1 MEELAFVNKG
11 IRRVGILMMV
21 LVVLLM
27 ANASYVQVVNGSSY
41 ANNPLN
47 LRALYGQYGVQR
59 GLITAADGSIL
70 ASSKATNDQL
80 KYLRVYSDGPLYAP
94 VTGYYS
100 VSSGAHGME
109 YAQNSVLDGNDN
121 RLFVRRLSD
130 LFTGGGPAG
139 GTVQLTIDPKIQAAA
154 YNTMV
159 KDGFT
164 GAAVAIQ
171 PSTGQILAMASVP
184 SYDPNKLSSNDPA
197 SAQAAY
203 NSYDPNSITSPLINQ
218 AISQSYFPGSTF
230 KLVVASAAL
239 SNNVG
244 DENTPNLPADPRITL
259 PGTTTTLENFDGETC
274 PQSVGGQVSMK
285 TALAYSCNTA
295 FATLAG
301 RVGAANLSAQAAKY
315 GFGNS
320 KLSIPL
326 GVVASCVGP
335 NSGGNCLNIPNG
347 APGLYQSGIGQLDV
361 QETPLQDAMIAATIA
376 NGGREMQPQL
386 VKAIQA
392 PDLSTIQ
399 GFTPQVLNSD
409 VISPGVAG
417 TLTQMMQASESHS
430 GTANKDPNIQ
440 IASKTGTAEHGPDP
454 KNVQP
459 YGWYVAFAPAPNPQI
474 AVAVV
479 VTSGGNLD
487 LATVGAQVAGPVGRA
502 MINAAL
508 AGG

>member
-1 MEELAFVNKG
+1 VSDVNKP
-11 IRRVGILMMV
+11 IRRVGILMMAM
-21 LVVLLM
+21 LVLLL
-27 ANASYVQVVNGSSY
+27 ANDSYVQVVEASTW
-41 ANNPLN
+41 ANNPHN
-47 LRALYGQYGVQR
+47 LRQVYNQYAVQR
-59 GLITAADGSIL
+59 GLITAADGTVL
-70 ASSKATNDQL
+70 ASSKATNGNL
-80 KYLRVYSDGPLYAP
+80 KYQRVYPNGPLYAP

-109 YAQNSVLDGNDN
+109 YAENSILNGSDG
-121 RLFVRRLSD
+121 RLFVSHLSD
-130 LFTGGGPAG
+130 LITGGSSAG

-159 KDGFT
+159 QDGFT

-171 PSTGQILAMASVP
+171 PSTGQILAMVSVP
-184 SYDPNKLSSNDPA
+184 SYDPNKLSSHDTA
-197 SAQAAY
+197 AAQAAY
-203 NSYDPNSITSPLINQ
+203 NSYNPSSITSPLINQ
-218 AISQSYFPGSTF
+218 AVSQSYFPGSTF

-239 SNNVG
+239 SNNV
-244 DENTPNLPADPRITL
+244 DDANTPNLPANPRIAL
-259 PGTTTTLENFDGETC
+259 PGTTTTLENYNGETC
-274 PQSVGGQVSMK
+274 PQSVNGQVSMK

-301 RVGAANLSAQAAKY
+301 QVGAQNLSAQAAKY

-320 KLSIPL
+320 NLSIPL
-326 GVVASCVGP
+326 GVVPSCVGP
-335 NSGGNCLNIPNG
+335 STGGNCLNIPNG
-347 APGLYQSGIGQLDV
+347 TPGLYQSGIGQLDV

-376 NGGREMQPQL
+376 NGGTEMQPQL
-386 VKAIQA
+386 VKSIQA

-399 GFTPQVLNSD
+399 GFTPKVLNSN
-409 VISPGVAG
+409 VISPGVAS

-459 YGWYVAFAPAPNPQI
+459 YGWYAAFAPATNPQI

-479 VTSGGNLD
+479 VTSGGHQN

-508 AGG
+508 GGG